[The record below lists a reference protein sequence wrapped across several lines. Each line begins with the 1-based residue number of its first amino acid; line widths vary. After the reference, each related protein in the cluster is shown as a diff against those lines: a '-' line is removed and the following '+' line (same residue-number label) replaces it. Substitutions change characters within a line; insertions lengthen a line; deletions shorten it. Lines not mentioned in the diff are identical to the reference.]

1 MKLPPHRFVSA
12 LFVATL
18 SWAIGSL
25 HALEAV
31 DLETSGGQHEYVQNF
46 NSLPVDGEAEWENGV
61 TLPGWHVV
69 FTAKD
74 GELTGIRAVSGQ
86 GAVTST
92 AVQSFGADGSEN
104 RALGF
109 VASPVA
115 PRTAR
120 EPGLG
125 TMAAGLILHNPGS
138 NGIVIESVAFT
149 ASQWRVSQSPNAT
162 DLEVGYRV
170 TAAPEVFTVSGG
182 KGFND
187 LKELKWTTPK
197 VQSPRPAGVDGR
209 SEDAS
214 ARLEVSDEIILPS
227 GEYLTIRWSATAA
240 TRHGVGI
247 DDVTIRYR
255 VK

>member
-1 MKLPPHRFVSA
+1 MDLPSQRYLSA
-12 LFVATL
+12 VFVAAL
-18 SWAIGSL
+18 SFSSGSL
-25 HALEAV
+25 QALESVALEARP
-31 DLETSGGQHEYVQNF
+31 GQHEYVQNF
-46 NSLPVDGEAEWENGV
+46 NSLPFEGEAEWEDGV

-69 FTAKD
+69 FVAKD
-74 GELTGIRAVSGQ
+74 GELTGIRAVG
-86 GAVTST
+86 GEGVVAST
-92 AVQSFGADGSEN
+92 AVQSFGTDGSED

-109 VASPVA
+109 VTSPVA
-115 PRTAR
+115 PRTSGN
-120 EPGLG
+120 PGLG
-125 TMAAGLILHNPGS
+125 TMAAGLILHNPGPS
-138 NGIVIESVAFT
+138 EIVIESVAFT

-170 TAAPEVFTVSGG
+170 TTAPEVFPVAGG
-182 KGFND
+182 KGFNE
-187 LKELKWTTPK
+187 LKDLKWTTPK

-214 ARLEVSDEIILPS
+214 ARLEVSDAIVLPS
-227 GEYLTIRWSATAA
+227 GDYLTIRWSATAA